1 MWKHKRPQTAKA
13 ILRQKNKA
21 GAITLL
27 VFRLS
32 YKGTEIKTEWYWHK
46 NRHINQWN
54 RIESPEINSHTYG
67 QLIYE
72 KEARLY
78 NGETTVSSI
87 SGAGK
92 TKQLHVK
99 QMKLEHCLT
108 PYTEINSKWINDLN
122 VRPDTIIL

>member
-72 KEARLY
+72 KEQEY
-78 NGETTVSSI
+78 TTE
-87 SGAGK
+87 K
-92 TKQLHVK
+92 KQFI
-99 QMKLEHCLT
+99 Q
-108 PYTEINSKWINDLN
+108 
-122 VRPDTIIL
+122 